1 MEKYISLD
9 FLKMF
14 LRYDVEKDRYYIDDI
29 ERLWGFDKEEM
40 QPIIHSSW
48 KKVGDKF
55 FCEACSDIEDK
66 TSRYCPQCGALMV
79 DDNDN
84 DNDDF

>member
-29 ERLWGFDKEEM
+29 ERLWGLDKEEM

-48 KKVGDKF
+48 KKVDDKF
-55 FCEACSDIEDK
+55 FCEACSDVEDK
-66 TSRYCPQCGALMV
+66 TSKYCPQCGALMV

>member
-14 LRYDVEKDRYYIDDI
+14 LEYDVEKDRYYIKDI
-29 ERLWGFDKEEM
+29 DTLWGFNKEEM
-40 QPIIHSSW
+40 QPIICSSW

-55 FCEACSDIEDK
+55 FCEACSNVAMWKIK
-66 TSRYCPQCGALMV
+66 QVNIVHNAAR
-79 DDNDN
+79 
-84 DNDDF
+84 

>member
-9 FLKMF
+9 FLKIF

-29 ERLWGFDKEEM
+29 ERLWGFNKEEM
-40 QPIIHSSW
+40 QPIIYSSSQ
-48 KKVGDKF
+48 KVGDKF
-55 FCEACSDIEDK
+55 FCEACSDVENK
-66 TSRYCPQCGALMV
+66 TSKYCPQCGALMV

-84 DNDDF
+84 DDF

>member
-9 FLKMF
+9 FLKIF

-29 ERLWGFDKEEM
+29 ERLWGFNKEEM
-40 QPIIHSSW
+40 QPIIYSSW

-55 FCEACSDIEDK
+55 FCEACSDVENK
-66 TSRYCPQCGALMV
+66 TSKYCPQCGALMV

-84 DNDDF
+84 DDF

>member
-14 LRYDVEKDRYYIDDI
+14 LEYDAEKDRYYIKDI
-29 ERLWGFDKEEM
+29 DTLWGFDKEEM
-40 QPIIHSSW
+40 QPIICSSW

-55 FCEACSDIEDK
+55 FCETCSNVENK
-66 TSRYCPQCGALMV
+66 TSKYCPQCGALMV
-79 DDNDN
+79 G
-84 DNDDF
+84 DNDDDNI

>member
-29 ERLWGFDKEEM
+29 ERLWGFNKEEM
-40 QPIIHSSW
+40 QPIIYSSW

-55 FCEACSDIEDK
+55 FCEACSDVENK
-66 TSRYCPQCGALMV
+66 TSKYCPQCGALMV
-79 DDNDN
+79 DENDN
-84 DNDDF
+84 DNF

>member
-14 LRYDVEKDRYYIDDI
+14 LEYDAEEDRYYIKDI
-29 ERLWGFDKEEM
+29 DTLWGFDKEEM
-40 QPIIHSSW
+40 QPIICSSW

-55 FCEACSDIEDK
+55 FCEACGNIEDK
-66 TSRYCPQCGALMV
+66 ISKYCPKCGALMV
-79 DDNDN
+79 GDN
-84 DNDDF
+84 DNDDI

>member
-29 ERLWGFDKEEM
+29 ERLWGFNKEEM
-40 QPIIHSSW
+40 QPIIYSSW

-55 FCEACSDIEDK
+55 FCEACSDVENK
-66 TSRYCPQCGALMV
+66 TSKYCPQCGALMV
-79 DDNDN
+79 DDDDDDN
-84 DNDDF
+84 I

>member
-29 ERLWGFDKEEM
+29 ERLWGFNKEEM
-40 QPIIHSSW
+40 QPIIYSSW

-55 FCEACSDIEDK
+55 FCEACSDVENK
-66 TSRYCPQCGALMV
+66 TSKYCPQCGALMV
-79 DDNDN
+79 GDN
-84 DNDDF
+84 DNDDI

>member
-40 QPIIHSSW
+40 QPIIRSSW

-55 FCEACSDIEDK
+55 FCEACSDVEDK
-66 TSRYCPQCGALMV
+66 ISRYCPQCGALMV
-79 DDNDN
+79 DDDDDN
-84 DNDDF
+84 I

>member
-40 QPIIHSSW
+40 QPIIYSSW

-55 FCEACSDIEDK
+55 FCEACSDVEDK

-79 DDNDN
+79 DDND
-84 DNDDF
+84 DNI

>member
-29 ERLWGFDKEEM
+29 ERLWGFNKEEM
-40 QPIIHSSW
+40 QPIIYSSW

-55 FCEACSDIEDK
+55 FCEACSDVENK
-66 TSRYCPQCGALMV
+66 TSKYCPQCGALMV

-84 DNDDF
+84 DDF

>member
-14 LRYDVEKDRYYIDDI
+14 LRYDIEKDRYYIDDI

-40 QPIIHSSW
+40 QPIIRSSW
-48 KKVGDKF
+48 KKVGDRF
-55 FCEACSDIEDK
+55 FCEACSDVEDK

-79 DDNDN
+79 NDN

>member
-14 LRYDVEKDRYYIDDI
+14 LEYVAENDKYYIKDI
-29 ERLWGFDKEEM
+29 DTLVGFDKEEM
-40 QPIIHSSW
+40 QPIIYSSW

-55 FCEACSDIEDK
+55 FCEACGNIEDK
-66 TSRYCPQCGALMV
+66 ISKYCPQCGALMV
-79 DDNDN
+79 GDDDND
-84 DNDDF
+84 DI

>member
-14 LRYDVEKDRYYIDDI
+14 LRYDAEKDRYYINDI

-40 QPIIHSSW
+40 
-48 KKVGDKF
+48 
-55 FCEACSDIEDK
+55 
-66 TSRYCPQCGALMV
+66 
-79 DDNDN
+79 
-84 DNDDF
+84 

>member
-9 FLKMF
+9 FLKIF

-29 ERLWGFDKEEM
+29 ERLWGFNKEEM
-40 QPIIHSSW
+40 QPIIYSSW

-55 FCEACSDIEDK
+55 FCEACSDVENK
-66 TSRYCPQCGALMV
+66 TSKYCPQCGALMV
-79 DDNDN
+79 DENDN
-84 DNDDF
+84 DNF

>member
-14 LRYDVEKDRYYIDDI
+14 LEYDAEKDRYYIKDI
-29 ERLWGFDKEEM
+29 DTLWGFDKEEM
-40 QPIIHSSW
+40 QPIIYSSW

-55 FCEACSDIEDK
+55 FCEVCSNVENK
-66 TSRYCPQCGALMV
+66 TSKYCPQCGALMV
-79 DDNDN
+79 G
-84 DNDDF
+84 DNDDDDI